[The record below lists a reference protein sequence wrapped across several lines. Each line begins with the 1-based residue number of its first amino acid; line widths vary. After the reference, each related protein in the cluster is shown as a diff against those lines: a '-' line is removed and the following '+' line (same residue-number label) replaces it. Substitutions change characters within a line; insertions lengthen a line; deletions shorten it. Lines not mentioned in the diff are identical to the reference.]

1 MEMAGLLGVVFW
13 SHLRM
18 RCWRCARCVDAA
30 LVGLDVGDVP
40 IGVGW
45 WETSWTGELLVCG
58 LYHG

>member
-1 MEMAGLLGVVFW
+1 MEVAGLLGVVFC

-18 RCWRCARCVDAA
+18 RCWRCPGCVGVP

-40 IGVGW
+40 IGAQR
-45 WETSWTGELLVCG
+45 WETSWMGELLVCG